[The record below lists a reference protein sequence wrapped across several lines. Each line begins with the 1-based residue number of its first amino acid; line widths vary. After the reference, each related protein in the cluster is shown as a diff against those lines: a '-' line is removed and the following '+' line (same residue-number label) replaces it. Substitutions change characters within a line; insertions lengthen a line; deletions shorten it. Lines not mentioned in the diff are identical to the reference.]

1 MSHFFGIGMRILRN
15 RYLQRL
21 IDSRHNGMIKVV
33 TGVRRCGKSYLLF
46 NLFAEW
52 LIDSGVS
59 DDHLVRID
67 LEDRHNKTL
76 RNPDAMMDYIDSKL
90 VDSQMY
96 YLLIDEIQ
104 LVDEFEDVLN
114 SYLKKRNV
122 DVYVTGSNARFLSKD
137 VITTFRGRGE
147 EIKVYP
153 LSFSE
158 FMSVSELREDLAF
171 EEYMTYGGLPQVLEY
186 KTEERKAEYLKSLFA
201 ETYITDIK

>member
-201 ETYITDIK
+201 